1 MSAHPGYVYVLEN
14 NDDNEDVDDDDYVD
28 IFYSRDLCESMQP
41 ANHMKKRSIF
51 LLMPCLCVALIH
63 RQEEEEEKDMNEK
76 SYTFKTI
83 LISIDQRV

>member
-1 MSAHPGYVYVLEN
+1 MSAHPGYVYVLQ
-14 NDDNEDVDDDDYVD
+14 NEDDDVDDDYVD

-63 RQEEEEEKDMNEK
+63 RQEEDDDMNEK